1 MTQNYI
7 NWVIN
12 LPWKRQSE
20 DQMNIAWARQV
31 LNDDHYGLKDV
42 KDRIL
47 EFIAVGKLQGHIP
60 GKVLCFVGP
69 PGTGKTSIA
78 KSIARA
84 LGREYC
90 QFSVGGANDVA
101 QIKGHRRTYVGSLP
115 GKLIWCMKNTKV
127 NNPLILIDEVDKISS
142 SRNVDPIFLLRSRVI
157 LQALCWKYWIL
168 IKTRN
173 FWLHISISLLT
184 LARCYSS
191 ALQMIS
197 AQFLSHFWIE
207 WRSFVLAAMTTKKSS
222 RYRSAISIVKLEL
235 LPD

>member
-1 MTQNYI
+1 MEEEVQRLSFIDIQHAEFDTTQNYI

-12 LPWKRQSE
+12 LPWTRHSE
-20 DQMNIAWARQV
+20 DQMNIEYAQKV

-47 EFIAVGKLQGHIP
+47 EFIAVGKLQGHIS

-101 QIKGHRRTYVGSLP
+101 QIKGHRRTYIGSLP
-115 GKLIWCMKNTKV
+115 GKIIWCMKKAKV
-127 NNPLILIDEVDKISS
+127 NNPLILIDEVDKIST
-142 SRNVDPIFLLRSRVI
+142 SRNVRS
-157 LQALCWKYWIL
+157 K
-168 IKTRN
+168 
-173 FWLHISISLLT
+173 
-184 LARCYSS
+184 
-191 ALQMIS
+191 
-197 AQFLSHFWIE
+197 
-207 WRSFVLAAMTTKKSS
+207 RSC
-222 RYRSAISIVKLEL
+222 EL
-235 LPD
+235 